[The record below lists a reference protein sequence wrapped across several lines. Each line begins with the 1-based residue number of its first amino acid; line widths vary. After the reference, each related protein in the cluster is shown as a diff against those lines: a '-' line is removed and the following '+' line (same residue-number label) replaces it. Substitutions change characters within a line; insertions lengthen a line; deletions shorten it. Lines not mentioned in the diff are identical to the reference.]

1 MPNLILMKGS
11 AATKQVALHPTETTI
26 GRGSTNDVVLDSM
39 HVSRRHAI
47 VTISGSVVTINDLG
61 SRNGLF
67 VNGIRVASHALAAG
81 DEISIGSFKLRFL
94 ASEHHFSTDA
104 LRLMTTPELLAE
116 FDRTH
121 ETSPARV

>member
-1 MPNLILMKGS
+1 MPKLILMKGS
-11 AATKQVALHPTETTI
+11 AATKQVSLCPSETTI

-39 HVSRRHAI
+39 QVSRRHAVVTI
-47 VTISGSVVTINDLG
+47 DGPFVTISDLG

-67 VNGIRVASHALAAG
+67 VNGARVSSQVLVGG
-81 DEISIGSFKLRFL
+81 DEISIGSFRLRFL

-116 FDRTH
+116 FERAR

>member
-1 MPNLILMKGS
+1 MPKLILMKGS
-11 AATKQVALHPTETTI
+11 AATKQVALRPSETTI

-39 HVSRRHAI
+39 QVSRRHAVI
-47 VTISGSVVTINDLG
+47 TINGPFVTITDLG

-67 VNGIRVASHALAAG
+67 VNGARASSQVLVGG
-81 DEISIGSFKLRFL
+81 DEISIGSFRLRFL

-116 FDRTH
+116 FERAR

>member
-1 MPNLILMKGS
+1 MPKLILMKGS
-11 AATKQVALHPTETTI
+11 AATKQVALHPSETTI

-39 HVSRRHAI
+39 QVSRRHAVVTI
-47 VTISGSVVTINDLG
+47 DGPFVTISDLG

-67 VNGIRVASHALAAG
+67 VNGARVSSQVLVGG
-81 DEISIGSFKLRFL
+81 DEISIGSFRLRFL

-116 FDRTH
+116 FERAR